1 MAAKKTFKPGQTA
14 SGILD
19 SKGGDKLKQMQ
30 ANSNYNFKFIPKE
43 KITPN
48 EKNKKYSQDNIEAL
62 SESIIVNGL
71 RHNLSVIYDAS
82 NDEYRIISGERR
94 YHAIEIM
101 DEKTYKELFPTG
113 IPCKVEKSNI
123 SEIDEEIMLIS
134 ANHDI
139 RETTTEEK
147 RWEIRRLK
155 ELYEAKKLKGEI
167 TNISKEIARQLN
179 ISQRQAIKYVNAE
192 KLIPE
197 LSDLLNRNGISLE
210 DANKFSRLDE
220 WAQLKIVELL
230 NTKGIVDSEELES
243 IKKISLEKEQESKRS
258 HQELERTLQ
267 KLAERDKSIAA
278 LEQKIDALQK
288 NTSMQPAENIQDELK
303 YVSDAKEK
311 AEREKQRLENQIEKM
326 KQQQKER
333 ESRNTSIS
341 DSELKRISQIAKTEQ
356 ALQLF
361 ETNFNT
367 LKNNK
372 GVIKS
377 DQDLKTR
384 LEILKSRLEDLIEE
398 IESWPHTKL
407 YFLFTVKIIFHT
419 IHIS

>member
-1 MAAKKTFKPGQTA
+1 MAAKKAFKPGQTA

-19 SKGGDKLKQMQ
+19 AKGGDKLKQMQ

-43 KITPN
+43 KIKPN
-48 EKNKKYSQDNIEAL
+48 EKNKNYSQNNIEAL
-62 SESIIVNGL
+62 SESIIINGL
-71 RHNLSVIYDAS
+71 RHNLSVIYDAAS
-82 NDEYRIISGERR
+82 DEYRIISGERR
-94 YHAIEIM
+94 FHAIDIM
-101 DEKTYKELFPTG
+101 DEKTYRELFPAG

-155 ELYEAKKLKGEI
+155 ELYEAKKLTGEI
-167 TNISKEIARQLN
+167 TNISKEIAKQLN

-220 WAQLKIVELL
+220 WAQMKIVELL
-230 NTKGIVDSEELES
+230 NTKGSVESQELES
-243 IKKISLEKEQESKRS
+243 IRKISEEKEQENKRN

-267 KLAERDKSIAA
+267 KLAERDKSIEA
-278 LEQKIDALQK
+278 LERRIRELQSEGRQDDGISGE
-288 NTSMQPAENIQDELK
+288 NLAEELK
-303 YVSDAKEK
+303 YVSDAREK
-311 AEREKQRLENQIEKM
+311 AERDKQRLESMLEKM
-326 KQQQKER
+326 RQQQKER
-333 ESRNTSIS
+333 ESRNTTIP
-341 DSELKRISQIAKTEQ
+341 DGELKRISQIAKTEQ

-361 ETNFNT
+361 ESNFNT
-367 LKNNK
+367 LKTNK
-372 GVIKS
+372 AIIRS

-384 LEILKSRLEDLIEE
+384 LEILRSRMDDLLEE
-398 IESWPHTKL
+398 IES
-407 YFLFTVKIIFHT
+407 
-419 IHIS
+419 

>member
-1 MAAKKTFKPGQTA
+1 MATKKIFKPGQTA

-43 KITPN
+43 NIIPN
-48 EKNKKYSQDNIEAL
+48 EKNKNYSQDNIEAL

-71 RHNLSVIYDAS
+71 RHNLSVIYDAEK
-82 NDEYRIISGERR
+82 DLYRIVSGERR
-94 YHAIEIM
+94 FHAINLM
-101 DEKTYKELFPTG
+101 DDKTYKELFPTG

-155 ELYEAKKLKGEI
+155 ELYEAKKLSGEI
-167 TNISKEIARQLN
+167 TNISKEIAKQLN

-197 LSDLLNRNGISLE
+197 LSDLLNQNGISLE

-230 NTKGIVDSEELES
+230 KAKGNVDSEELES
-243 IKKISLEKEQESKRS
+243 IKKISLEKELENKRS
-258 HQELERTLQ
+258 HQELEHTLQ
-267 KLAERDKSIAA
+267 LLAERDKSIEA
-278 LEQKIDALQK
+278 LERRILTLQNSK
-288 NTSMQPAENIQDELK
+288 DEKPKTDLEEELK

-311 AEREKQRLENQIEKM
+311 AEREKQRLENQLEKM
-326 KQQQKER
+326 KLQQKER

-341 DSELKRISQIAKTEQ
+341 DNELKRISQIAKTEQ
-356 ALQLF
+356 AFQLF
-361 ETNFNT
+361 ESNFTT

-372 GVIKS
+372 NIIKS
-377 DQDLKTR
+377 DMDLKTR
-384 LEILKSRLEDLIEE
+384 LEILKNRITDLLSE
-398 IESWPHTKL
+398 IDS
-407 YFLFTVKIIFHT
+407 
-419 IHIS
+419 

>member
-1 MAAKKTFKPGQTA
+1 MAAKKIFKPGQTA

-43 KITPN
+43 KIIPN
-48 EKNKKYSQDNIEAL
+48 EKNKNYSQDNIEAL

-71 RHNLSVIYDAS
+71 RHNLSVIHDS
-82 NDEYRIISGERR
+82 STDLYRIVSGERR
-94 YHAIEIM
+94 YHAINMM
-101 DEKTYKELFPTG
+101 DDKTYRELFPTG
-113 IPCKVEKSNI
+113 IPCKVEKSSI

-139 RETTTEEK
+139 RETSVEEK

-155 ELYEAKKLKGEI
+155 ELYEAKKLSGEI
-167 TNISKEIARQLN
+167 TNISKEIAKQLN

-197 LSDLLNRNGISLE
+197 LSDLLNHNGISLE
-210 DANKFSRLDE
+210 DASKFSRLDE

-230 NTKGIVDSEELES
+230 NAKGSVDSEELES
-243 IKKISLEKEQESKRS
+243 IKKISKEKEQENQKS

-267 KLAERDKSIAA
+267 LLAERDKSIEA
-278 LEQKIDALQK
+278 LERRIQSLQ
-288 NTSMQPAENIQDELK
+288 SAPAEKPQNDLKEELK
-303 YVSDAKEK
+303 YVSEAKEK
-311 AEREKQRLENQIEKM
+311 AEREKQRLETQLEKM
-326 KQQQKER
+326 KLQQKER

-341 DSELKRISQIAKTEQ
+341 DTELKRISQIAKTEQ

-361 ETNFNT
+361 ETNFST
-367 LKNNK
+367 
-372 GVIKS
+372 IKS
-377 DQDLKTR
+377 NKYIIKTDPDLKTR
-384 LEILKSRLEDLIEE
+384 LEILNNRIHDLLAE
-398 IESWPHTKL
+398 IS
-407 YFLFTVKIIFHT
+407 I
-419 IHIS
+419 

>member
-1 MAAKKTFKPGQTA
+1 MASKKIFKPGQTA

-19 SKGGDKLKQMQ
+19 TKGGDKLKQMQ

-48 EKNKKYSQDNIEAL
+48 EKNKNYSQNNIEAL
-62 SESIIVNGL
+62 SESIVVNGL
-71 RHNLSVIYDAS
+71 RHNLSVIYDAE
-82 NDEYRIISGERR
+82 NDLYRIVSGERR
-94 YHAIEIM
+94 FHAINLI
-101 DEKTYKELFPTG
+101 DEKLYKELFPTG
-113 IPCKVEKSNI
+113 IPCKVEKSSI

-155 ELYEAKKLKGEI
+155 ELYEAKKLNGEI

-197 LSDLLNRNGISLE
+197 LSDLLNQNGISLE

-230 NTKGIVDSEELES
+230 NAKGTVDSEELES
-243 IKKISLEKEQESKRS
+243 IKKISLEKEMENKKN
-258 HQELERTLQ
+258 HQELERTLAI
-267 KLAERDKSIAA
+267 LAERDKSIEA
-278 LEQKIDALQK
+278 LERRIQTLQNPDTEK
-288 NTSMQPAENIQDELK
+288 TEEDLKEELK
-303 YVSDAKEK
+303 YIADAKDK
-311 AEREKQRLENQIEKM
+311 AEREKQRLESQIEKM

-341 DSELKRISQIAKTEQ
+341 DNELKRISQIAKTEQ

-361 ETNFNT
+361 ETNFTT

-372 GVIKS
+372 TLIKT

-384 LEILKSRLEDLIEE
+384 LEILKNRLTDLLSE
-398 IESWPHTKL
+398 INS
-407 YFLFTVKIIFHT
+407 
-419 IHIS
+419 

>member
-1 MAAKKTFKPGQTA
+1 MATKKIFKPGQTA
-14 SGILD
+14 SGILNTN
-19 SKGGDKLKQMQ
+19 GGDKLKQMQ
-30 ANSNYNFKFIPKE
+30 ATSNYNFKFIPKE
-43 KITPN
+43 KIIPN
-48 EKNKKYSQDNIEAL
+48 EKNKNYSQDNIEAL

-71 RHNLSVIYDAS
+71 RHNLSVIYDPE
-82 NDEYRIISGERR
+82 NDKYRIISGERR
-94 YHAIEIM
+94 YHAIDLM
-101 DEKTYKELFPTG
+101 DTATYNELFPTG
-113 IPCKVEKSNI
+113 IPCKVEKTDI

-139 RETTTEEK
+139 RETTIEEK

-155 ELYEAKKLKGEI
+155 ELYETKKMKGEI

-197 LSDLLNRNGISLE
+197 LSDLLNQNGISLE

-230 NTKGIVDSEELES
+230 NAKGTVDSEELES
-243 IKKISLEKEQESKRS
+243 IKKISEEKELENQSNRLELEKTKK
-258 HQELERTLQ
+258 
-267 KLAERDKSIAA
+267 KLAERDKSIEA
-278 LEQKIDALQK
+278 LEHRIELLLNEIQVKPQENLEEEIQYITTAK
-288 NTSMQPAENIQDELK
+288 N
-303 YVSDAKEK
+303 K
-311 AEREKQRLENQIEKM
+311 AEREKQRLETQIEKM

-333 ESRNTSIS
+333 ESRNTTIS
-341 DSELKRISQIAKTEQ
+341 NTELKRISQIAKTEQ

-372 GVIKS
+372 QIFKN

-384 LEILKSRLEDLIEE
+384 LEILKSRMDDLLEE
-398 IESWPHTKL
+398 IEL
-407 YFLFTVKIIFHT
+407 
-419 IHIS
+419 

>member
-1 MAAKKTFKPGQTA
+1 MAQKKIFKPGQTA

-19 SKGGDKLKQMQ
+19 TKGGDKLKQMQ
-30 ANSNYNFKFIPKE
+30 ANSNYNFKFVPKE

-48 EKNKKYSQDNIEAL
+48 EKNKNYSQNNIEAL
-62 SESIIVNGL
+62 CESITVNGL
-71 RHNLSVIYDAS
+71 RHNLSVIYDAGS
-82 NDEYRIISGERR
+82 DMYRIVSGERR
-94 YHAIEIM
+94 FHAINLM
-101 DEKTYKELFPTG
+101 DDKTYKELFPTG
-113 IPCKVEKSNI
+113 IPCKVEKSSI

-155 ELYEAKKLKGEI
+155 ELYEAKKLSGEI
-167 TNISKEIARQLN
+167 TNISKEIAKQLN

-197 LSDLLNRNGISLE
+197 LSDLLNQNGISLE
-210 DANKFSRLDE
+210 DASKFSRLDE

-230 NTKGIVDSEELES
+230 GSKGTVGAEELES
-243 IKKISLEKEQESKRS
+243 IKKISKEKELETKRS

-267 KLAERDKSIAA
+267 MLAERDRSIEA
-278 LEQKIDALQK
+278 LERRIQSLESSGPEKPK
-288 NTSMQPAENIQDELK
+288 NDLEDELK
-303 YVSDAKEK
+303 YVTDAKEK
-311 AEREKQRLENQIEKM
+311 AEREKQRLENQVERM

-341 DSELKRISQIAKTEQ
+341 DNELRRISQIAKTEQ
-356 ALQLF
+356 ALQLL
-361 ETNFNT
+361 ETNFST

-372 GVIKS
+372 SLIKS

-384 LEILKSRLEDLIEE
+384 LEILKNRIDDLISE
-398 IESWPHTKL
+398 IR
-407 YFLFTVKIIFHT
+407 
-419 IHIS
+419 

>member
-1 MAAKKTFKPGQTA
+1 MATKKTFKPGQTA

-19 SKGGDKLKQMQ
+19 AKGGDKLKQMQ
-30 ANSNYNFKFIPKE
+30 ANSNYNFKFIPKD

-48 EKNKKYSQDNIEAL
+48 EKNKNYSQDNIEAL

-71 RHNLSVIYDAS
+71 RHNLSVIYSAD
-82 NDEYRIISGERR
+82 DDMYRIVSGERR
-94 YHAIEIM
+94 FHAINLI
-101 DEKTYKELFPTG
+101 DEKTYRELFPAG
-113 IPCKVEKSNI
+113 IPCKVEKSSI

-155 ELYEAKKLKGEI
+155 ELYEAKKLTGEI
-167 TNISKEIARQLN
+167 TNISKEIAKQLN

-197 LSDLLNRNGISLE
+197 LSDLLNQNGISLE

-230 NTKGIVDSEELES
+230 NAKGTVESDELES
-243 IKKISLEKEQESKRS
+243 IKKISQEKELENRRS
-258 HQELERTLQ
+258 RQELEQTLQ
-267 KLAERDKSIAA
+267 LLAERDKNIEA
-278 LEQKIDALQK
+278 LERR
-288 NTSMQPAENIQDELK
+288 IQSLIRTDVETPHNDLEDELK

-333 ESRNTSIS
+333 ESRNTAIP
-341 DSELKRISQIAKTEQ
+341 DNELKRISQIAKTEQ
-356 ALQLF
+356 ALQIF
-361 ETNFNT
+361 ESNFST

-372 GVIKS
+372 SLIRS
-377 DQDLKTR
+377 DEDLKTR
-384 LEILKSRLEDLIEE
+384 LEILKNRLSDLFLEIIE
-398 IESWPHTKL
+398 
-407 YFLFTVKIIFHT
+407 
-419 IHIS
+419 

>member
-1 MAAKKTFKPGQTA
+1 MSPKKTFKPGQTA

-19 SKGGDKLKQMQ
+19 TKGGDKLKQMQ
-30 ANSNYNFKFIPKE
+30 ANSNYNFKFIAKE

-48 EKNKKYSQDNIEAL
+48 EKNKNYSQDNIEAL
-62 SESIIVNGL
+62 SESITVNGL
-71 RHNLSVIYDAS
+71 RHNLSVIYDAES
-82 NDEYRIISGERR
+82 DLYRIVSGERR
-94 YHAIEIM
+94 FHAIDIM
-101 DEKTYKELFPTG
+101 DEKTYKDLFPTG
-113 IPCKVEKSNI
+113 IPCKVEKSDI

-155 ELYEAKKLKGEI
+155 ELYEAKKLSGEI

-197 LSDLLNRNGISLE
+197 LSDLLNQNGISLE

-230 NTKGIVDSEELES
+230 GSKGSVDTEELES
-243 IKKISLEKEQESKRS
+243 IKKISQEKEIENKRN
-258 HQELERTLQ
+258 HQELLRTQ
-267 KLAERDKSIAA
+267 QMLAERDKSIEA
-278 LEQKIDALQK
+278 LERRIHSLQ
-288 NTSMQPAENIQDELK
+288 NTDNELSKDDLKEELK
-303 YVSDAKEK
+303 YVTNAKDK
-311 AEREKQRLENQIEKM
+311 AEREKLRLENQIEKM
-326 KQQQKER
+326 KQLQKER

-341 DSELKRISQIAKTEQ
+341 DNELKRISQIAKTEQ

-361 ETNFNT
+361 ETNFPT

-372 GVIKS
+372 TIIKT

-384 LEILKSRLEDLIEE
+384 LEILKNRLTDLLEE
-398 IESWPHTKL
+398 IEL
-407 YFLFTVKIIFHT
+407 
-419 IHIS
+419 

>member
-1 MAAKKTFKPGQTA
+1 MAAKKIFKPGQTA

-19 SKGGDKLKQMQ
+19 TKGGDKLKQMQ

-71 RHNLSVIYDAS
+71 RHNLSVIPDS
-82 NDEYRIISGERR
+82 NTDMFRIVSGERR
-94 YHAIEIM
+94 FHAINLM
-101 DEKTYKELFPTG
+101 DDKTYKELFPTG

-139 RETTTEEK
+139 RETSVEEK

-155 ELYEAKKLKGEI
+155 ELYEAKKLSGEI
-167 TNISKEIARQLN
+167 TNISKEIAKQLN

-197 LSDLLNRNGISLE
+197 LSDLLNQNGISLE

-230 NTKGIVDSEELES
+230 NAKGTINTEELES
-243 IKKISLEKEQESKRS
+243 IKKISEEKE
-258 HQELERTLQ
+258 LEHKKNQQKLEETLQ
-267 KLAERDKSIAA
+267 MLKDRDKSIEA
-278 LEQKIDALQK
+278 LEHRIQTLQK
-288 NTSMQPAENIQDELK
+288 NSQEKSINDLEEELK
-303 YVSDAKEK
+303 YASDAKEK
-311 AEREKQRLENQIEKM
+311 AEQEKHRLETQLEKI
-326 KQQQKER
+326 KKQQKER
-333 ESRNTSIS
+333 DSRNTNIS
-341 DSELKRISQIAKTEQ
+341 DNELKRISQIAKTEQ

-361 ETNFNT
+361 ENNFST

-372 GVIKS
+372 NIIKT
-377 DQDLKTR
+377 DPDLKTR
-384 LEILKSRLEDLIEE
+384 LEILKNRINDLHNEL
-398 IESWPHTKL
+398 SN
-407 YFLFTVKIIFHT
+407 
-419 IHIS
+419 

>member
-1 MAAKKTFKPGQTA
+1 MAAKKIFKPGQTA

-19 SKGGDKLKQMQ
+19 AKGGDKLKQMQ

-43 KITPN
+43 KIIPN
-48 EKNKKYSQDNIEAL
+48 EKNKNYSQNNIEAL

-82 NDEYRIISGERR
+82 TDMYRIVSGERR
-94 YHAIEIM
+94 FHAIDIM
-101 DEKTYKELFPTG
+101 DDKIYKDLFPAG
-113 IPCKVEKSNI
+113 IPCKVEKSSI

-155 ELYEAKKLKGEI
+155 ELYEAKKLNGEI
-167 TNISKEIARQLN
+167 TNISKEIAKQLN
-179 ISQRQAIKYVNAE
+179 ISQRQTIKYVNAE

-197 LSDLLNRNGISLE
+197 LSDLLNQNGISLE

-230 NTKGIVDSEELES
+230 NSKGSIDSEELES
-243 IKKISLEKEQESKRS
+243 IKKISAEKELEMKQSRE
-258 HQELERTLQ
+258 ELERTL
-267 KLAERDKSIAA
+267 KLLTDRDKSIEA
-278 LEQKIDALQK
+278 LEHRIQSLQNSGSEK
-288 NTSMQPAENIQDELK
+288 PDKDLKEELK
-303 YVSDAKEK
+303 YVSSAKEK
-311 AEREKQRLENQIEKM
+311 AERDKQRLENQLEKM

-341 DSELKRISQIAKTEQ
+341 DTELKRISQIAKTEQ

-361 ETNFNT
+361 ETNFTT

-372 GVIKS
+372 ILIKS
-377 DQDLKTR
+377 DHDLKTR
-384 LEILKSRLEDLIEE
+384 LEILKNRIDDLITE
-398 IESWPHTKL
+398 ISE
-407 YFLFTVKIIFHT
+407 
-419 IHIS
+419 

>member
-1 MAAKKTFKPGQTA
+1 MAAKKVFKPGQTA

-19 SKGGDKLKQMQ
+19 TKGGDRLKQMQ

-48 EKNKKYSQDNIEAL
+48 EKNKNYSQDNIEAL
-62 SESIIVNGL
+62 SESIIINGL
-71 RHNLSVIYDAS
+71 RHNLSVIPDTET
-82 NDEYRIISGERR
+82 DMYRIVSGERR
-94 YHAIEIM
+94 YHAINLM
-101 DEKTYKELFPTG
+101 DEKTYKELFPAG

-139 RETTTEEK
+139 RETSVEEK

-155 ELYEAKKLKGEI
+155 ELYETKKLSGEI
-167 TNISKEIARQLN
+167 TNISKEIAKQLN

-197 LSDLLNRNGISLE
+197 LSDLLNQNGISLE

-230 NTKGIVDSEELES
+230 NAKGTVNTEEIETIKKLSQEKELEN
-243 IKKISLEKEQESKRS
+243 KKSQ
-258 HQELERTLQ
+258 QELERTQQL
-267 KLAERDKSIAA
+267 LAERDKSIQA
-278 LEQKIDALQK
+278 LERR
-288 NTSMQPAENIQDELK
+288 IQTLTASSPEKTPVDLKEELK
-303 YVSDAKEK
+303 YASAAKEK
-311 AEREKQRLENQIEKM
+311 AEKEKQRLEKQLQKM
-326 KQQQKER
+326 KLQQKER
-333 ESRNTSIS
+333 ETRNTSIPEQ
-341 DSELKRISQIAKTEQ
+341 ELKRISQISRTEQ

-361 ETNFNT
+361 ESNFSI

-372 GVIKS
+372 NIIKT
-377 DQDLKTR
+377 DPDLKTR
-384 LEILKSRLEDLIEE
+384 LEILNNRLQDLLTE
-398 IESWPHTKL
+398 I
-407 YFLFTVKIIFHT
+407 II
-419 IHIS
+419 

>member
-1 MAAKKTFKPGQTA
+1 MASKKIFKPGQTA

-19 SKGGDKLKQMQ
+19 TKGGDKLKQMQ

-71 RHNLSVIYDAS
+71 RHNLSVIPDS
-82 NDEYRIISGERR
+82 NTDMFRIVSGERR
-94 YHAIEIM
+94 FHAINLM

-139 RETTTEEK
+139 RETSVEEK

-155 ELYEAKKLKGEI
+155 ELYEAKKLSGEI
-167 TNISKEIARQLN
+167 TNISKEIAKQLN

-197 LSDLLNRNGISLE
+197 LSDLLNQNGISLE

-230 NTKGIVDSEELES
+230 NAKGTINTEELES
-243 IKKISLEKEQESKRS
+243 IKKISEEKELEHKKNQ
-258 HQELERTLQ
+258 QELKQTLQ
-267 KLAERDKSIAA
+267 MLKDRDKSIEA
-278 LEQKIDALQK
+278 LEHRIQTLQK
-288 NTSMQPAENIQDELK
+288 NTQEKSISDLEEELK
-303 YVSDAKEK
+303 YASDAKVK
-311 AEREKQRLENQIEKM
+311 AEQEKHRLETQLEKI
-326 KQQQKER
+326 KKQQKER
-333 ESRNTSIS
+333 DSRNTNIS
-341 DSELKRISQIAKTEQ
+341 DNELKRISQIAKTEQ

-361 ETNFNT
+361 ENNFST

-372 GVIKS
+372 NIIKT
-377 DQDLKTR
+377 DPDLKTR
-384 LEILKSRLEDLIEE
+384 LEILKNRINDLHNEL
-398 IESWPHTKL
+398 SN
-407 YFLFTVKIIFHT
+407 
-419 IHIS
+419 

>member
-1 MAAKKTFKPGQTA
+1 MAAKKIFKPGQTA

-19 SKGGDKLKQMQ
+19 TKGGDKLKQMQ

-71 RHNLSVIYDAS
+71 RHNLSVIPDS
-82 NDEYRIISGERR
+82 NTDMFRIVSGERR
-94 YHAIEIM
+94 FHAINLM
-101 DEKTYKELFPTG
+101 DDKTYKELFPTG

-139 RETTTEEK
+139 RETSVEEK

-155 ELYEAKKLKGEI
+155 ELYEAKKLSGEI
-167 TNISKEIARQLN
+167 TNISKEIAKQLN

-197 LSDLLNRNGISLE
+197 LSDLLNQNGISLE

-230 NTKGIVDSEELES
+230 NAKGTINTEELES
-243 IKKISLEKEQESKRS
+243 IKKISEEKE
-258 HQELERTLQ
+258 LEHKKNQQKLEETLQ
-267 KLAERDKSIAA
+267 MLKDRDKSIEA
-278 LEQKIDALQK
+278 LEHRIQILQK
-288 NTSMQPAENIQDELK
+288 NSQEKSINDLEEELK
-303 YVSDAKEK
+303 YASDAKEK
-311 AEREKQRLENQIEKM
+311 AEQEKHRLETQLEKI
-326 KQQQKER
+326 KKQQKER
-333 ESRNTSIS
+333 DSRNTNIS
-341 DSELKRISQIAKTEQ
+341 DNELKRISQIAKTEQ

-361 ETNFNT
+361 ENNFST

-372 GVIKS
+372 NIIKT
-377 DQDLKTR
+377 DPDLKTR
-384 LEILKSRLEDLIEE
+384 LEILKNRINDLHNEL
-398 IESWPHTKL
+398 SN
-407 YFLFTVKIIFHT
+407 
-419 IHIS
+419 